1 MQRLVKMIYAFKKIG
16 IGVII
21 LLSITGCTKFYA
33 NTRLGNPAGHAME
46 VSYGPELF
54 RKGYKDG
61 CSSGYSGYGDNFH
74 KFFHAWVQD
83 PNLVTEPM
91 YYQVWK
97 DAYAYC
103 AFASMMHPEMGL
115 GNWR

>member
-1 MQRLVKMIYAFKKIG
+1 MQRLLKMIYAFKKIA
-16 IGVII
+16 IGLSI
-21 LLSITGCTKFYA
+21 LLLITGCKNFHA

-46 VSYGPELF
+46 VNYGPELF

-74 KFFHAWVQD
+74 KFFHAWAQD